1 MSNAK
6 LAAMRVAR
14 QLHAA
19 EAAVDEALKAAAA
32 LVAMLPDA
40 RQQANLSALI
50 GQGAL
55 EQVIDSVGSLGAARG
70 ALVKAHK
77 QLTITHE
84 KIGLGEA
91 AFGGWVDKPDY
102 ASANPGLAVVS
113 KAA

>member
-32 LVAMLPDA
+32 LAAMLPDA

-55 EQVIDSVGSLGAARG
+55 EQVIESVSTLGQARG

-77 QLTITHE
+77 QLSITHE

-91 AFGGWVDKPDY
+91 AFGGFIDKPDR
-102 ASANPGLAVVS
+102 AEGHPGLAVVS